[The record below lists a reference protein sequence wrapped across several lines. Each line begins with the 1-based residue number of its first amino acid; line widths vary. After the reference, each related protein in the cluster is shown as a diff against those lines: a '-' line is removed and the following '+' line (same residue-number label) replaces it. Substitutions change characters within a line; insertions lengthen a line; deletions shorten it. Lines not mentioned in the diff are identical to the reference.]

1 MQNKNRTGTTSDPET
16 KPFSLYINE
25 EEILADSEQDV
36 VKIIVN
42 LRGDSEDNMPG
53 QVKGAILEYG
63 KPLYYWE
70 ANPTPDTFRL
80 EDNPNN
86 PYKRISCRPPSREIW
101 ERLDDS
107 SYQDALRRVGRASH
121 SPFSGTTCHTLYA
134 REVRRVSS
142 TDLEKEILN
151 IFQSGEG
158 DIFEDGMESNFSR
171 ALLSYV
177 RRYGNTAVNEI
188 AHIVLHGEFKDEVV
202 AEAILCLARL
212 DDCTTYKYR
221 RWLVEKALEGEGL
234 YTRDAAV
241 SGLSH
246 LDDKDSMTELKKAM
260 AREKNVELKRDMT
273 EVLEQLRA

>member
-1 MQNKNRTGTTSDPET
+1 MQNKNRTDTTFDPET

-36 VKIIVN
+36 VKIIIN

-70 ANPTPDTFRL
+70 ANPTPDTFRF

-86 PYKRISCRPPSREIW
+86 PYKRISCRPPYREIW

-121 SPFSGTTCHTLYA
+121 SLFSGTTCHTLYA
-134 REVRRVSS
+134 REVRRVTL
-142 TDLEKEILN
+142 TDIEKEILN

-171 ALLSYV
+171 SISSFVQRHGKSAIS
-177 RRYGNTAVNEI
+177 EI
-188 AHIVLHGEFKDEVV
+188 GHIVRHGLFNDDVIS
-202 AEAILCLARL
+202 EALRCLARL
-212 DDCTTYKYR
+212 DDSRTHNYR
-221 RWLVEKALEGEGL
+221 RWLLEKTLESESF
-234 YTRDAAV
+234 YMRDAAA
-241 SGLSH
+241 SGLSFM
-246 LDDKDSMTELKKAM
+246 DDERSIVALEKAM
-260 AREKNVELKRDMT
+260 AREKNKELRDDMAD
-273 EVLEQLRA
+273 VLEQFRG